1 MNFTNAPGHLL
12 LETTDLSIQFG
23 GLKALDKINF
33 NVNRGSIQAVI
44 GPNGSGKT
52 TLFNIITGAHP
63 PSSGRV
69 SFDGHDITSLPAFKI
84 VSIGIART
92 FQNIRLFKQMTVLE
106 NVMVGNHCRMKGG
119 LWDSGLRLK
128 GVRSEEHRCEEKAI
142 QMLDLVGFR
151 GDLKMKSSSL
161 PYGSQR
167 LLELARALCA
177 EPRLI
182 ALDEPTAGMNITET
196 MAMLSTIRKL
206 RDLGITVLL
215 IEHNMRLVMGVA
227 ESIMVLNGGQ
237 KIAEGS
243 PEEICN
249 DQKVIE
255 AYLGKRGPGCK
266 VAPSSRD

>member
-1 MNFTNAPGHLL
+1 MNLSNAPAHPL
-12 LETTDLSIQFG
+12 LETKDLSIHFG
-23 GLKALDKINF
+23 GLKALDSINF
-33 NVNRGSIQAVI
+33 GVSRGSIKAVI

-69 SFDGHDITSLPAFKI
+69 SFDGEDITSLPAFKI

-92 FQNIRLFKQMTVLE
+92 FQNIRLFKQMSVLE

-119 LWDSGLRLK
+119 LWTSGLRWR
-128 GVRSEEHRCEEKAI
+128 GVRAEEHTCEEKAV
-142 QMLDLVGFR
+142 QMLDLVGFK
-151 GDLKMKSSSL
+151 GDPKMRSSSL

-227 ESIMVLNGGQ
+227 ESIMVLNSGQ

-255 AYLGKRGPGCK
+255 AYLGKKDQRFK
-266 VAPSSRD
+266 VAQSSRD

>member
-1 MNFTNAPGHLL
+1 MNLSNVSKHPL
-12 LETTDLSIQFG
+12 LEATDLSIHFG
-23 GLKALDKINF
+23 GLKALHEINF
-33 NVNRGSIQAVI
+33 TVSSGSIKAVI

-69 SFDGHDITSLPAFKI
+69 SFDGEDITALPAFKI
-84 VSIGIART
+84 VSLGIART
-92 FQNIRLFKQMTVLE
+92 FQNIRLFNQMTVLE
-106 NVMVGNHCRMKGG
+106 NVMVGNHCRMRGG
-119 LWDSGLRLK
+119 LWASGFRSR
-128 GVRSEEHRCEEKAI
+128 GVRAEENRCEEKAV
-142 QMLDLVGFR
+142 QMLDRVGFK
-151 GDLKMKSSSL
+151 GDLKMRSSSL
-161 PYGSQR
+161 PYGSRR

-177 EPRLI
+177 GPRLL

-196 MAMLSTIRKL
+196 LAMLSTIKKL
-206 RDLGITVLL
+206 KDLGITVLL

-255 AYLGKRGPGCK
+255 AYLGKRGLGSR
-266 VAPSSRD
+266 VAPSPRD

>member
-1 MNFTNAPGHLL
+1 MNPSSTTEPTI
-12 LETTDLSIQFG
+12 LETKELSMHFG
-23 GLKALDKINF
+23 GLTALDKIDF
-33 NVNRGSIQAVI
+33 QVARGCIQAII

-52 TLFNIITGAHP
+52 TLFNIITGAHQ

-69 SFDGHDITSLPAFKI
+69 FFEGEDITALPAFRL
-84 VSIGIART
+84 VSRGIART
-92 FQNIRLFKQMTVLE
+92 FQNIRLFPQMSVLA
-106 NVMVGNHCRMKGG
+106 NVMVGHHSRMKSG
-119 LWDSGLRLK
+119 LWASGLRWR
-128 GVRSEEHRCEEKAI
+128 GVSAEERGCEEKAVR
-142 QMLDLVGFR
+142 MLDLVGFK
-151 GDLKMKSSSL
+151 GDLAMRTSGL
-161 PYGSQR
+161 PYGNQR
-167 LLELARALCA
+167 LVELARALCT

-182 ALDEPTAGMNITET
+182 VLDEPTAGMNTTET
-196 MAMLSTIRKL
+196 MAMLPTIRKI

-255 AYLGKRGPGCK
+255 AYLGKRDQRYK
-266 VAPSSRD
+266 VACS